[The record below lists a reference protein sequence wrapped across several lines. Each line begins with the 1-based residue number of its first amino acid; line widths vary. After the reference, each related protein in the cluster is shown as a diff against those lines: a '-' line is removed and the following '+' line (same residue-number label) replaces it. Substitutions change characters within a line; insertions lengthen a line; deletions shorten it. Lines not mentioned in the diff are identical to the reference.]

1 MPDALSVL
9 RSSVE
14 RLSAQVRP
22 LDDEQLVRH
31 AYPSAWSI
39 ADVLSH
45 VGSSGVIMGRRLDD
59 AVAGRAMPD
68 EFSEQVWAEWDAK
81 APRAKADD
89 GLAVDASFM
98 SQLERVGAD
107 DQSALSIPFGPITF
121 DWDQFVRTRLN
132 EHLLHGW
139 DVAVSLDPSATLPSD
154 GVPFVIDNLELIGR
168 YTAQPVAPE
177 RTVTIATSDPERGF
191 AVTVAATTAE
201 FASTDVVA
209 DPTLRMPAEA
219 FIRLVYGRL
228 DVAHTPASV
237 EGDAEALEQL
247 RQVFPGP

>member
-22 LDDEQLVRH
+22 LDDEQLVHH

-45 VGSSGVIMGRRLDD
+45 VGSSALIMQRRLDD

-81 APRAKADD
+81 SPRAKVDD
-89 GLAVDASFM
+89 GLMADEAFTAR
-98 SQLERVGAD
+98 LEDVGAD
-107 DQSALSIPFGPITF
+107 ARSTVSISFGPITF
-121 DWDQFVRTRLN
+121 DWDQFVCTRLN
-132 EHLLHGW
+132 EHTLHGW
-139 DVAVSLDPSATLPSD
+139 DVAVSLDPSATLPAD
-154 GVPFVIDNLELIGR
+154 AVAYVIDNLELIGR
-168 YTAQPVAPE
+168 FTAQPVAPE
-177 RTVTIATSDPERGF
+177 RTVTVATSEPERGF
-191 AVTVAATTAE
+191 AVSVKATTAE
-201 FASTDVVA
+201 FASTGVSA

-228 DVAHTPASV
+228 DADHTPASV
-237 EGDAEALEQL
+237 EGDADALEQL